1 MWRFSF
7 AVGGTPRSALVRV
20 ARGISARALGRRFA
34 EAATALCVFSLW
46 RRAAPVHRQFLCRH
60 GSGID
65 TSDDCA
71 EVPGAAATGTHG
83 GGAGV
88 HYAAG
93 RSRNPC
99 HAGSTEARGSALLLF
114 RSADCDYRLTSVSVA
129 VDSLRQGG
137 KLGTRLHHAKNGIA
151 RNHAD
156 DVRAAVG
163 GVADDGHLVDIGRK
177 EAFEKAEK
185 RLTGRSAKNFL
196 AWDHDGLHGHMR
208 PLIGGD

>member
-65 TSDDCA
+65 TRYDCS
-71 EVPGAAATGTHG
+71 EVPAAAPTGTHG
-83 GGAGV
+83 GAAGV
-88 HYAAG
+88 HYAAAT
-93 RSRNPC
+93 SRNPC

-114 RSADCDYRLTSVSVA
+114 QSADCDCRLTSVSVA

-151 RNHAD
+151 RNHVD

-185 RLTGRSAKNFL
+185 RLVGRSPQNFL

-208 PLIGGD
+208 PLIAGD